1 MKMHGKLIKWK
12 DDRGFGF
19 ILCEHNQ
26 QEVFAHISA
35 FPSGSPRPKVG
46 EMLDFEIETT
56 KDGKT
61 RAINIIRADSIKT
74 KNSPIKLSK
83 TPNKTTKKFSVI
95 IALILVVLIA
105 VSVSQKFTSP
115 ASTEQINSSSVQN

>member
-1 MKMHGKLIKWK
+1 MQGKLIKWK

-19 ILCEHNQ
+19 ILCEQNQ
-26 QEVFAHISA
+26 QEVFVHISA

-46 EMLDFEIETT
+46 EILDFEIETT
-56 KDGKT
+56 NDGKT
-61 RAINIIRADSIKT
+61 RAINISRADSLNT
-74 KNSPIKLSK
+74 KASPIQLSK

-105 VSVSQKFTSP
+105 VSVSQTFTF
-115 ASTEQINSSSVQN
+115 